1 MVWGIPI
8 LIFLSNVPGATS
20 IQDSRVG
27 PIHVLRNPRFWVF
40 CHIIFLSFLSE
51 IFSVNVPSQSMPHL
65 EIENLLETDV
75 NTMRITMNVPK
86 RKTRAKTVE
95 NAGKIF
101 TLFIFF
107 HKEQKRFL
115 VTLKRKMYLFEGK
128 QCTLSLTTH
137 IAVKY

>member
-1 MVWGIPI
+1 
-8 LIFLSNVPGATS
+8 
-20 IQDSRVG
+20 
-27 PIHVLRNPRFWVF
+27 
-40 CHIIFLSFLSE
+40 
-51 IFSVNVPSQSMPHL
+51 MPHL

-86 RKTRAKTVE
+86 RKIRAKTVE

-137 IAVKY
+137 IAVKYWNFFFYKKQSVKASFKLHTLKNIDL